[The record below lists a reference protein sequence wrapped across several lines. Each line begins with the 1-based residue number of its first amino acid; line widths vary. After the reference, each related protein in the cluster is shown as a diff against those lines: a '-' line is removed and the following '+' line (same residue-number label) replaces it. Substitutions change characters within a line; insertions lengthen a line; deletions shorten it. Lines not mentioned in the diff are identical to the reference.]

1 MHFIF
6 SESVPCEAGCESA
19 ISPTIYVVKLIFAN
33 IFQNLN
39 EDKWTKRWRLCSEE
53 KKLPAT
59 TIRSMTLTKAWMNLK
74 RVDKNVPNLRNR
86 SFLIFCRSENYFFIL
101 NYREWHP
108 RNRSVQ
114 SVLNVTMTKINV
126 LGCWV
131 VDTASARA
139 AWKGYSM
146 VTPLIVP
153 NAEIQSHLLLGSMAC
168 QRILHYWTS
177 WTKRH
182 PNNTFCQIPEKR
194 GLC

>member
-1 MHFIF
+1 MWISFFSNNLCCKTYLRKHFSKLKLKI
-6 SESVPCEAGCESA
+6 SEQSVDVC
-19 ISPTIYVVKLIFAN
+19 VV
-33 IFQNLN
+33 
-39 EDKWTKRWRLCSEE
+39 R

-59 TIRSMTLTKAWMNLK
+59 TIMSMTWMTWMKTWMNLK
-74 RVDKNVPNLRNR
+74 RVDKNVLNLRNR
-86 SFLIFCRSENYFFIL
+86 SFLMFCRCENYFFIL
-101 NYREWHP
+101 NYRQWHP

-114 SVLNVTMTKINV
+114 SVLNVTMTKIYV

-153 NAEIQSHLLLGSMAC
+153 NAEIQSQLLLGSMAC